1 MKKWIK
7 VMAIA
12 GAVLFGLGSIT
23 ALAAMGLGAIP
34 GVVNF
39 SQNGVTYIRADE
51 MEDKWEKWEEDWENR
66 WEHRREDRCSSGIS
80 SGSGISSQTSALT
93 ISSGQA
99 QSFSPETVR
108 KIEVDLLG
116 GDAELFLISDSQ
128 IQVAV
133 DEQAQK
139 RGVFVRQEE
148 GELKIG
154 QQKQKFGRFSDESFG
169 KIQIGI
175 PETMA
180 LNELECSV
188 DAGTC
193 TVTGIYA
200 KTMDLSTEVGIIE
213 VRNSKADGLDASAD
227 VGSVFYE
234 GVVERNVEGDCGVGE
249 LEFHLQGK
257 EEEFNYSLETGIG
270 SVQIGDSQFGGLG
283 MEQQIDNRGQGAAK
297 HMELEVG
304 TGTIAVSF
312 YQ

>member
-1 MKKWIK
+1 M
-7 VMAIA
+7 
-12 GAVLFGLGSIT
+12 FGLGSVT

-39 SQNGVTYIRADE
+39 SQNGVRYIRADE
-51 MEDKWEKWEEDWENR
+51 IEDEWESWGEDWENK
-66 WEHRREDRCSSGIS
+66 WEHRLEGRCSSWIS
-80 SGSGISSQTSALT
+80 SSSDISNQTSDPMILP
-93 ISSGQA
+93 GQA
-99 QSFSPETVR
+99 QNFSQETVR

-116 GDAELFLISDSQ
+116 GEAELFLIPDSQ

-139 RGVFVRQEE
+139 RGVFVHQEE

-175 PETMA
+175 PETMD

-193 TVTGIYA
+193 TIAGIYA
-200 KTMDLSTEVGIIE
+200 RTMDLSTEVGTIE
-213 VRNSKADGLDASAD
+213 VRDSKADELDAGAG

-234 GVVERNVEGDCGVGE
+234 GIVERNVEGDCGVGE
-249 LEFHLQGK
+249 LEFHLQGR
-257 EEEFNYSLETGIG
+257 EEDFNYNLETGIG
-270 SVQIGDSQFGGLG
+270 SIQIGNSQFGGLG
-283 MEQQIDNRGQGAAK
+283 VEQQIDNRGQGAAK